1 MAGPTS
7 IAIKKNGR
15 AQDAV
20 VTNAI
25 AGLNALGI
33 TVVIDSDNMNR
44 GDAARALQEV
54 KEVILEG
61 KWPPF

>member
-20 VTNAI
+20 VTNNA
-25 AGLNALGI
+25 AGLNASGI
-33 TVVIDSDNMNR
+33 TVIIDSDNVNR
-44 GDAARALQEV
+44 GEAVRAL
-54 KEVILEG
+54 KEAEELILEG
-61 KWPPF
+61 KWPAF